1 MRKENTT
8 TRNSKL
14 KKMAKSKKYYVVWE
28 GHETGIFGNWAD
40 CQRMTK
46 NFSGARYK
54 SFKTLAEA
62 EEAFDGDSRSFIGQN
77 KKPTQ
82 RPLSEASRENIIWD
96 SISVDAA
103 CSGNPGAMEYRGVD
117 TQTGFEFFRQGPFP
131 YGTNNVGEFLALVH
145 GLAYLKQKG
154 SNLPIYTD
162 SKIAMSWIQ
171 KKVFRSKLKKT
182 AANARIFELVER
194 ALYWLKTNDY
204 DTKILK
210 WETKD
215 WGEIPADF
223 GRK

>member
-1 MRKENTT
+1 
-8 TRNSKL
+8 
-14 KKMAKSKKYYVVWE
+14 MAKSKKYYVVWE
-28 GHETGIFGNWAD
+28 GHETGVFDNWQD
-40 CQRMTK
+40 CQRMIK

-62 EEAFDGDSRSFIGQN
+62 DDAYGSDSREFIGNGKN

-82 RPLSEASRENIIWD
+82 RPLSEESRKNIVWD
-96 SISVDAA
+96 SIAVDAA

-117 TQTGFEFFRQGPFP
+117 TKTGIEFFRQGPFP
-131 YGTNNVGEFLALVH
+131 QGTNNVGEFLALIH

-154 SNLPIYTD
+154 SDLPIYTD
-162 SKIAMSWIQ
+162 SRIAMGWIQ
-171 KKVFRSKLKKT
+171 KKVFRSKLKRT
-182 AANARIFELVER
+182 ATNARIFELVDR
-194 ALYWLKTNDY
+194 ALHWLKTNDY
-204 DTKILK
+204 DTKIIK